1 MKNRPNWVA
10 VRTRYREET
19 GRYEKYLINP
29 KTGKFAESDNPET
42 WTNFEEACKYARE
55 NGGDT
60 LAYALDGKDNI
71 FCIDVDHCYE
81 NGAVVSDLVS
91 DIEESGVHIPIANVP
106 SAATACITSERQRGS
121 TSVRSVRTV
130 KWSFIRSRISLR

>member
-1 MKNRPNWVA
+1 MSDSNYKSPDDSFHSPKREGKFNAEAEERLRANVPDEMKKRPNWVA
-10 VRTRYREET
+10 VRTRYREDT
-19 GRYEKYLINP
+19 GRVEKYLINP

-42 WTNFEEACKYARE
+42 WTSFEEACKHARE

-81 NGAVVSDLVS
+81 NGAVVSKHFS
-91 DIEESGVHIPIANVP
+91 KI
-106 SAATACITSERQRGS
+106 
-121 TSVRSVRTV
+121 
-130 KWSFIRSRISLR
+130 